1 MIQEEKGNYI
11 DLIDDDFDYVEQTSN
26 TYAIDYEN
34 NRIVGYVDGI
44 EAVKQAIYLI
54 LQTEKYE
61 YLIYD
66 EYGSELWH
74 LFGQNDAIEITELE
88 RCIKEAL
95 LQDTRIIAIHN
106 FKIERNG
113 NKRICSFDVE
123 SIFGDID
130 IKREVAI

>member
-1 MIQEEKGNYI
+1 MIPEEKGNYI

-34 NRIVGYVDGI
+34 NRIIGYVDGI

-74 LFGQNDAIEITELE
+74 LFGQNYAIVIPELE

-95 LQDTRIIAIHN
+95 LRDTRIIAIHN

-113 NKRICSFDVE
+113 NKRICLFDVE